1 METPDLTIRETAAL
15 SGVASTVVEK
25 AVQSGII
32 LPRAAPALF
41 PGGST
46 RYLPARA
53 VVYFHALKAAD
64 LTDLPRRHK
73 RAIWSR
79 ITGMEPMRLGPVEF
93 APGATLDLK
102 LALCQ
107 FGIANGYREARDRYI
122 KSDPEILGG
131 TPVID
136 GTRIPVYAV
145 LGGSG
150 TATPSKTCS
159 TTIPMFPGTHSGP
172 PRSTPPPIP
181 YGGGPRDGP
190 GTARTR
196 RVAWRRRDRER
207 WRVLPPA
214 SETCNLSV
222 DIRRSQ
228 GI

>member
-1 METPDLTIRETAAL
+1 METPDLTIRETATL

-32 LPRAAPALF
+32 VPRTAPALF

-64 LTDLPRRHK
+64 LADLPRRHK

-102 LALCQ
+102 LALPR
-107 FGIANGYREARDRYI
+107 FGIANEYREARDRYI
-122 KSDPEILGG
+122 KSNPEILGG

-145 LGGSG
+145 LGRLRHGDTLEG
-150 TATPSKTCS
+150 LLDDYP
-159 TTIPMFPGTHSGP
+159 HV
-172 PRSTPPPIP
+172 
-181 YGGGPRDGP
+181 PRDAFRAAEIYAAANPLRGRP
-190 GTARTR
+190 SGRP
-196 RVAWRRRDRER
+196 WRGAD
-207 WRVLPPA
+207 
-214 SETCNLSV
+214 
-222 DIRRSQ
+222 
-228 GI
+228 

>member
-1 METPDLTIRETAAL
+1 MDTPDLTIRETAAL

-32 LPRAAPALF
+32 VPRTAPALF

-64 LTDLPRRHK
+64 LADLPRRHK

-79 ITGMEPMRLGPVEF
+79 ITGMEPMRFGPVEF

-102 LALCQ
+102 VARSQ

-145 LGGSG
+145 LGRLRHGD
-150 TATPSKTCS
+150 TLEDLLDDYP
-159 TTIPMFPGTHSGP
+159 HV
-172 PRSTPPPIP
+172 
-181 YGGGPRDGP
+181 PRDAFRAAEIYAAANPLRGRP
-190 GTARTR
+190 SGRPWARM
-196 RVAWRRRDRER
+196 D
-207 WRVLPPA
+207 
-214 SETCNLSV
+214 
-222 DIRRSQ
+222 
-228 GI
+228 

>member
-1 METPDLTIRETAAL
+1 MDTPDLTIRETVAL

-32 LPRAAPALF
+32 VPRTAPALF

-64 LTDLPRRHK
+64 LADLPRRHK
-73 RAIWSR
+73 RAIWAR

-102 LALCQ
+102 LALSQ
-107 FGIANGYREARDRYI
+107 FGIANGYWGEARDRYI

-145 LGGSG
+145 LGRLQYGD
-150 TATPSKTCS
+150 TLEDLLDDYPHVPAP
-159 TTIPMFPGTHSGP
+159 HSGP
-172 PRSTPPPIP
+172 LRSMPPPTL
-181 YGGGPRDGP
+181 YGDGL
-190 GTARTR
+190 GAARTSR
-196 RVAWRRRDRER
+196 
-207 WRVLPPA
+207 
-214 SETCNLSV
+214 
-222 DIRRSQ
+222 Q
-228 GI
+228 GA

>member
-15 SGVASTVVEK
+15 SGVAATVVEK

-32 LPRAAPALF
+32 VPCAAPALF
-41 PGGST
+41 PGGSR

-64 LTDLPRRHK
+64 LADLPWRHK

-102 LALCQ
+102 LAHLQ

-122 KSDPEILGG
+122 KSNPEILGG

-145 LGGSG
+145 LGRLRHGDTIEDLHDDYPDVPPDAFRAAEIYAAANPLRGRPSG
-150 TATPSKTCS
+150 RPWGRMA
-159 TTIPMFPGTHSGP
+159 
-172 PRSTPPPIP
+172 
-181 YGGGPRDGP
+181 
-190 GTARTR
+190 
-196 RVAWRRRDRER
+196 
-207 WRVLPPA
+207 
-214 SETCNLSV
+214 
-222 DIRRSQ
+222 
-228 GI
+228 

>member
-1 METPDLTIRETAAL
+1 METPDLTIRETATL

-32 LPRAAPALF
+32 VPRTAPALF

-64 LTDLPRRHK
+64 LADLPRRHK

-102 LALCQ
+102 LALPR
-107 FGIANGYREARDRYI
+107 FGIANEYREARDRYI
-122 KSDPEILGG
+122 KSNPEILGG
-131 TPVID
+131 TPVIG

-145 LGGSG
+145 LGRLRHGD
-150 TATPSKTCS
+150 TLEDLLDDYP
-159 TTIPMFPGTHSGP
+159 HV
-172 PRSTPPPIP
+172 
-181 YGGGPRDGP
+181 PRDAFRAAEIYAAANPLRGRP
-190 GTARTR
+190 SGRP
-196 RVAWRRRDRER
+196 WR
-207 WRVLPPA
+207 
-214 SETCNLSV
+214 SV
-222 DIRRSQ
+222 D
-228 GI
+228 

>member
-1 METPDLTIRETAAL
+1 METPGLTIRETAAL

-32 LPRAAPALF
+32 VPRAAPALF

-93 APGATLDLK
+93 APGATLDLN
-102 LALCQ
+102 LALSQ

-145 LGGSG
+145 LGRLRHGDTLEDLLDDYPHVPRAAFRAAEIYAAAHPLRGRPSG
-150 TATPSKTCS
+150 RPWHR
-159 TTIPMFPGTHSGP
+159 M
-172 PRSTPPPIP
+172 
-181 YGGGPRDGP
+181 D
-190 GTARTR
+190 
-196 RVAWRRRDRER
+196 
-207 WRVLPPA
+207 
-214 SETCNLSV
+214 
-222 DIRRSQ
+222 
-228 GI
+228 

>member
-1 METPDLTIRETAAL
+1 MDTPDLTIRETATL

-32 LPRAAPALF
+32 VPRTAPALF

-64 LTDLPRRHK
+64 LADLPRRHK

-79 ITGMEPMRLGPVEF
+79 ITGMEPMRLVPVEF
-93 APGATLDLK
+93 ARGATLDLK
-102 LALCQ
+102 LALSQ

-122 KSDPEILGG
+122 KSHPEILGG

-145 LGGSG
+145 LGRLRHGDTLEDLIDDYPHVPPDAFRAAEIYAAANPLRGRPSG
-150 TATPSKTCS
+150 RPW
-159 TTIPMFPGTHSGP
+159 HH
-172 PRSTPPPIP
+172 
-181 YGGGPRDGP
+181 
-190 GTARTR
+190 
-196 RVAWRRRDRER
+196 
-207 WRVLPPA
+207 
-214 SETCNLSV
+214 V
-222 DIRRSQ
+222 D
-228 GI
+228 